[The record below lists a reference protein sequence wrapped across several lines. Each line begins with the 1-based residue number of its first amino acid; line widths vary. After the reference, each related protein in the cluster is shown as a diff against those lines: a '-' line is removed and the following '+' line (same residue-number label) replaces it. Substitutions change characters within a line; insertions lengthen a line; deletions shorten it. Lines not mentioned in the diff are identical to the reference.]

1 MSEKL
6 TDGMSDNEYIATKV
20 MSIECWH
27 EVDFTPTSDRRRV
40 RVFCEKCGDYYGT
53 FKTEEDFDSAT
64 TNPAYDSPNSP
75 RQLLDEVV
83 QKAVERF
90 GMRDYMDSLGYV
102 LTHETDATKIE
113 MSDAELGFLLLTAPP
128 ETICRAVRSLYEG
141 EK

>member
-6 TDGMSDNEYIATKV
+6 TDGMSDNEINRFIHERVSKK
-20 MSIECWH
+20 CWH
-27 EVDFTPTSDRRRV
+27 KPVRDKMRLGNVIICRKCKTDFPHAETLLDV
-40 RVFCEKCGDYYGT
+40 Q
-53 FKTEEDFDSAT
+53 
-64 TNPAYDSPNSP
+64 NPAYDSLTSP

-90 GMRDYMDSLGYV
+90 GMRDYIDSLGYV
-102 LTHETDATKIE
+102 LTHEIDATKIE